1 MSSHS
6 TENNYRGTRAHQPDL
21 DWSQVR
27 ETVLVLEVLAGQIV
41 ASMRDSEQSVDVL
54 AGSFTSMAG
63 YIRALSEIIQQ
74 MPQRPEDAG
83 QRETLSNIADQV
95 SGMVNQ
101 AIVSFQFYDKLV
113 QRLTHVT
120 DGLSDIA
127 GLVAD
132 KRRLYNP
139 YEWVDL
145 QARMQ
150 SKFSTEEER
159 ALFKAVL
166 EGMTLD
172 EALKIYLHTLNDKGN
187 EIELF

>member
-1 MSSHS
+1 MSDQAPDS
-6 TENNYRGTRAHQPDL
+6 YKGTRAHQPDL

-27 ETVLVLEVLAGQIV
+27 ETVLVLEVLSGQIV

-63 YIRALSEIIQQ
+63 YIRTLSDIIHQ

-83 QRETLSNIADQV
+83 HREALSNIAEQV

-113 QRLTHVT
+113 QRLSHVT

-127 GLVAD
+127 SLVSD

-145 QARMQ
+145 QGRMQ

-166 EGMTLD
+166 GGMSLD
-172 EALKIYLHTLNDKGN
+172 EALKVYLHTLNDKGN